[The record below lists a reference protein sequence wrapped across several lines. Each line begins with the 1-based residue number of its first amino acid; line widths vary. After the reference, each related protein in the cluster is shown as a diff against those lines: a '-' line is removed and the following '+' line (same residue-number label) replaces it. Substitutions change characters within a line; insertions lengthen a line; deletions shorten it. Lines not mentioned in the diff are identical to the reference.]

1 MRWLSFS
8 TSHHPSDFLGGGES
22 RVFGASDGLRIAE
35 TRYAFQGAE
44 VSTKFGLMEVGI

>member
-1 MRWLSFS
+1 MLMCLTLLF
-8 TSHHPSDFLGGGES
+8 HVKHLNVS
-22 RVFGASDGLRIAE
+22 RVFEAGDGSRIAE